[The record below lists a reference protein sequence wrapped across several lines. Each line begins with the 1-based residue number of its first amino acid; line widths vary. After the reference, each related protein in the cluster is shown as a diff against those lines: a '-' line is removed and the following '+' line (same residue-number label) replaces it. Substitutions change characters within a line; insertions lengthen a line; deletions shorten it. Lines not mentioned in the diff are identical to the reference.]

1 MLISLIFNFIT
12 VQVRD
17 MWHSVGTICSSGV
30 EIMWPAFRAI
40 FFLSGDHTARE
51 NDVDLITGGPMLLTL

>member
-1 MLISLIFNFIT
+1 
-12 VQVRD
+12 